1 MATYQYCTPQWL
13 EESAKVY
20 RSKPEFQERL
30 KKVSAKVCYRVKAE
44 PAWGI
49 DKDILFGTFVDAGRL
64 TKLAFFSEED
74 AKKEADFILTAAPKE
89 WKKILRKES
98 KFVTDF
104 MIGRIKLEMGS
115 MVGIMGLAAHANS
128 LVESLTQVEL
138 QFPDEM
144 SDDELF
150 KYRSY
155 LEEFR
160 AKLGV

>member
-1 MATYQYCTPQWL
+1 MTTYQYCTPQWL
-13 EESAKVY
+13 EESAKIY

-30 KKVSAKVCYRVKAE
+30 KKVSTKVCYRVKAE

-49 DKDILFGTFVDAGRL
+49 DKDILFGTFVDAGKL

-74 AKKEADFILTAAPKE
+74 AKKEADYILTAAPEE

-115 MVGIMGLAAHANS
+115 MLGILGLAPHANS
-128 LVESLTQVEL
+128 LVDSLTQVEL

-144 SDDELF
+144 SDDELV

-160 AKLGV
+160 AKMGV

>member
-13 EESAKVY
+13 EESAKIY

-115 MVGIMGLAAHANS
+115 MVGILGLAAHANN
-128 LVESLTQVEL
+128 LVDSLTQVEL

-144 SDDELF
+144 SDDELS

-155 LEEFR
+155 MEEFR